1 MSKIIFNP
9 LADDGFQYINDDIV
23 IEGGLVPKGE
33 YSSDTNYSIG
43 DMVTYNGSS

>member
-23 IEGGLVPKGE
+23 IEGEGV
-33 YSSDTNYSIG
+33 TNL
-43 DMVTYNGSS
+43 